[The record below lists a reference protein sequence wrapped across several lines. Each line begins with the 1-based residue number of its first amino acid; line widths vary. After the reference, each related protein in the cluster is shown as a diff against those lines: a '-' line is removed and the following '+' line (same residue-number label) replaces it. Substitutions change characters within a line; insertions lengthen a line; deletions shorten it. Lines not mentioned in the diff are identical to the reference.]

1 MRAFR
6 DSIFTKCRV
15 HKNLKVMYDKNE
27 IKSIIYAGV
36 VILVPMIMIL
46 IYLILR

>member
-1 MRAFR
+1 MLMG
-6 DSIFTKCRV
+6 T
-15 HKNLKVMYDKNE
+15 NLLKQFVMSDKNE
-27 IKSIIYAGV
+27 IKAIIYAGA